1 MKLQRRDA
9 DVMEG
14 ILMRLMELGVVAWPV
29 HVSLV
34 CELDF
39 AQYVDHMREEFTKA
53 FLKTLDLGTI
63 LISNSKQDL
72 VVMVSTRNQ
81 ST

>member
-14 ILMRLMELGVVAWPV
+14 ILMRLMELGVVALPV

-39 AQYVDHMREEFTKA
+39 AQYVDQIMRDEFAKA
-53 FLKTLDLGTI
+53 FLKTLELRTI

-72 VVMVSTRNQ
+72 VEMF
-81 ST
+81 